1 MRSPSLLLSPSPTA
15 APMHAAADD
24 QPPPLPPVAQL
35 PPWHQHALAMH
46 TQQGQQTPQLP
57 IDLPFSALGT
67 DLALVQQAQAHVHAQ
82 LQWAQQQ
89 QQQMQQQQQQQ
100 QQKPPRRRASPPP
113 PPAPSSSSSAAAAAA
128 AGPVKARK
136 PYVIQ
141 KARELW
147 TDEEH
152 EQFEQ
157 ILKQSVHA
165 HTTYREGS
173 ERRPRPHGRHHWLTD
188 LCHRRCSR
196 CLLQGWSQL
205 EAHGGTYP
213 NQDDNTGQ

>member
-1 MRSPSLLLSPSPTA
+1 MRSPSRLLSPSPTA
-15 APMHAAADD
+15 ATMHAAAHD
-24 QPPPLPPVAQL
+24 QPQTMTTLAQL
-35 PPWHQHALAMH
+35 QPWQQHTIAMH
-46 TQQGQQTPQLP
+46 TQQGQQTQQLP

-89 QQQMQQQQQQQ
+89 QQQQQ
-100 QQKPPRRRASPPP
+100 QQKAPRRRAPPPP
-113 PPAPSSSSSAAAAAA
+113 PPASSSSSSAAAAAA

-165 HTTYREGS
+165 HT
-173 ERRPRPHGRHHWLTD
+173 D
-188 LCHRRCSR
+188 
-196 CLLQGWSQL
+196 
-205 EAHGGTYP
+205 EAAAAAQTSLG
-213 NQDDNTGQ
+213 